1 MGRLLN
7 GKGKKEVNNMV
18 EIFNDFTTTLAI
30 IGGILAAGIIFEKQL
45 IALEDKLDAWIAE
58 KKQEARK

>member
-1 MGRLLN
+1 
-7 GKGKKEVNNMV
+7 MV
-18 EIFNDFTTTLAI
+18 EIFNDFTTALAI
-30 IGGILAAGIIFEKQL
+30 IGGLLGAGIIFEEKL

>member
-1 MGRLLN
+1 MYKGR
-7 GKGKKEVNNMV
+7 KENIMV

-30 IGGILAAGIIFEKQL
+30 IGALLATGIIFEKQL

>member
-1 MGRLLN
+1 VYKGR
-7 GKGKKEVNNMV
+7 KENIMV

-30 IGGILAAGIIFEKQL
+30 IGALLAAGIIFEKQL